1 MKDHEMVGS
10 HRTNLVCL
18 CCQMAQARQMGCTSS
33 RPGPKGRS
41 APLTGPVDAA
51 GGPGAPSSCPAQL
64 QRPTRLGFQPLDDV
78 ASAAVGVPGPPLSAP
93 AQLQGGPPAEA
104 FFAEADRLPPAPSSA
119 RTTRDGPGRR
129 RPRPCLALGVESAQ
143 DVSEIL
149 EFLLVGAENSS
160 RNLSLLRERNI
171 KVVIN
176 ATTDDWPVA
185 RLGEYRACM

>member
-1 MKDHEMVGS
+1 
-10 HRTNLVCL
+10 
-18 CCQMAQARQMGCTSS
+18 
-33 RPGPKGRS
+33 
-41 APLTGPVDAA
+41 
-51 GGPGAPSSCPAQL
+51 
-64 QRPTRLGFQPLDDV
+64 
-78 ASAAVGVPGPPLSAP
+78 
-93 AQLQGGPPAEA
+93 
-104 FFAEADRLPPAPSSA
+104 
-119 RTTRDGPGRR
+119 
-129 RPRPCLALGVESAQ
+129 LALGVESAQ